1 MKLIIEADGGSR
13 GNPGNAGSGAVVI
26 DAETGK
32 ELAAVAKHIGIATNN
47 VAEYEALI
55 AGIEAALDIDPNCS
69 LVVRMDS
76 KLVIEQMAGRWKIK
90 PPDMLTLG
98 SKVQE
103 LVSGIR
109 VQWVWIPREENS
121 RADALANQAMDLMSD
136 SRRAPSAV
144 VEHDDQTP
152 SSVRA
157 PVVLETKSTTVILVR
172 HGRTALTESR
182 IISGMLGEDPDLS
195 ELGIADA
202 KRAAFA
208 IERIGS
214 SGPWSYIP
222 RPSAVIHSP
231 LKRAA
236 QTAKQISTAIGVPVV
251 TMDEFQEISFGKFD
265 GLTNEEVIA
274 NFPEAYQAWRGSYDV
289 PPPAGES
296 LSDFDYRIFQGTQ
309 KLLEKYRGQTI
320 VLVAHVM
327 PIRGLIKRA
336 LDAGPA
342 SYWSSQI
349 APASISIIRFWG
361 LEAAEV
367 IAVNATDHLA

>member
-1 MKLIIEADGGSR
+1 LRLIIEADGGSR

-26 DAETGK
+26 DAASGK

-55 AGIEAALDIDPNCS
+55 AGLEAALDIDPSCS
-69 LVVRMDS
+69 LIVRMDS

-90 PPDMLTLG
+90 HPDMLTLG
-98 SKVQE
+98 ARVQE
-103 LVSGIR
+103 LVAGLS
-109 VQWVWIPREENS
+109 VSWVWIPREENS

-136 SRRAPSAV
+136 SRRSSSAV
-144 VEHDDQTP
+144 AEHDTKTP

-157 PVVLETKSTTVILVR
+157 PEVVEKKATTIILVR
-172 HGRTALTESR
+172 HGRTSLTEDR
-182 IISGMLGEDPDLS
+182 RISGMLGEDPDLS
-195 ELGIADA
+195 ELGLADA

-214 SGPWSYIP
+214 SGPWSYLE
-222 RPSAVIHSP
+222 RPAAVIHSP
-231 LKRAA
+231 LKRSA
-236 QTAKQISTAIGVPVV
+236 QTAKKIAQAIGAPLFA
-251 TMDEFQEISFGKFD
+251 MDEFQEISFGKFD

-274 NFPEAYQAWRGSYDV
+274 NFPKEYEAWRGSYDV

-296 LSDFDYRIFQGTQ
+296 LSDFDYRIFQGAQ
-309 KLLEKYRGQTI
+309 RLLEKYKGQTV

-327 PIRGLIKRA
+327 PIRGLLKRA

-342 SYWSSQI
+342 SYWRSQI

-361 LEAAEV
+361 HEAAEV